1 MAKTKLADYEAKRD
15 FTRTD
20 EPSGKV
26 KIRKAEYP
34 RFVIRLPTVFTGKN
48 SSSVT
53 R

>member
-26 KIRKAEYP
+26 NHSFGINSVLRWNIHFDQKH
-34 RFVIRLPTVFTGKN
+34 RFM
-48 SSSVT
+48 
-53 R
+53 